1 MIKYAAPRSA
11 RRALVS
17 LTPLV
22 DVVFILLI
30 FFMLA
35 SSFNDW
41 SGLRISLPP
50 SGAVSEQG
58 RNPVILTLTGDNGV
72 LFEGNNF
79 VGEDLALPLGVVI
92 RANPDRPIIVRVAPG
107 VALQDSIDLLDM
119 IDGLGGADATLVE
132 QVEGEG
138 SN

>member
-1 MIKYAAPRSA
+1 MIKFSAPRSP

-41 SGLRISLPP
+41 SGLRMSLPP
-50 SGAVSEQG
+50 PGIQSDEDS
-58 RNPVILTLTGDNGV
+58 NPVILTLSSDRNV
-72 LFEGNNF
+72 LFEGNLF
-79 VGEDLALPLGVVI
+79 AGQDLALPLGVAI
-92 RANPDRPIIVRVAPG
+92 RANPDRPIIVRVAPN
-107 VALQDSIDLLDM
+107 VSLQDSIDLLDL

-132 QVEGEG
+132 QAEEEG
-138 SN
+138 SS

>member
-1 MIKYAAPRSA
+1 VIKYSAPRSP
-11 RRALVS
+11 RRTLVS

-41 SGLRISLPP
+41 RGLRMSLPP
-50 SGAVSEQG
+50 PGTISEEGQ
-58 RNPVILTLTGDNGV
+58 NPVILTLTNGRGV
-72 LFEGNNF
+72 LFEGNEF
-79 VGEDLALPLGVVI
+79 VGSDLALPLGVVL
-92 RANPDRPIIVRVAPG
+92 RANPDRPVIIRVAPG
-107 VALQDSIDLLDM
+107 VVLQDSIDLLDM
-119 IDGLGGADATLVE
+119 LDGLGGADATLVE
-132 QVEGEG
+132 QVQGES

>member
-1 MIKYAAPRSA
+1 MIKYSTPRSP

-41 SGLRISLPP
+41 SGFRMRLPP
-50 SGAVSEQG
+50 PDAVGEED
-58 RNPVILTLTGDNGV
+58 RNPVILTLTNDRGV
-72 LFEGNNF
+72 LFEGNKF
-79 VGEDLALPLGVVI
+79 TGRDLALPLGVTI

-119 IDGLGGADATLVE
+119 IDRLGGADATLVE